1 MQQMKKIE
9 QFLYIPP
16 ENKLKNIL
24 DLRNKL
30 LTKSDWT
37 QGADSPLSENEKVAW
52 AVYRQS
58 LRDITKQD
66 LNNIQW
72 PAAPG

>member
-1 MQQMKKIE
+1 MVVKMQRKIINPFNQE
-9 QFLYIPP
+9 RIIRDY
-16 ENKLKNIL
+16 
-24 DLRNKL
+24 RNKL

-37 QGADSPLSENEKVAW
+37 QGADSPLSEDEKVAW
-52 AVYRQS
+52 AAYRQS